1 MESTS
6 NDVVSPIRSRA
17 RWVGPI
23 ALAAVFVVA
32 AASVLALNAYISLHR
47 DLHVVNGFSV
57 PVLVCLE
64 DGQQAEV
71 PPGGRVTLTIGE
83 GPHEASVTAN
93 GRPLTSGPFE
103 VSSTLLARF
112 FKQPVFVLNAGCGA
126 TVLWE
131 ETVYGKQTAGSMR
144 LNAGQPF
151 VMFDNVDF
159 VFAQFPK
166 TMKTA
171 GIPAKKT
178 RVELFPLSAE
188 QVMTAPLNLLS
199 VSDRLTL
206 AEAHLQLK
214 PDDPALLAAYLQIS
228 EQHSQGQRAREFLAA
243 HALSPP
249 AHVR

>member
-1 MESTS
+1 MQTATDNLGSS
-6 NDVVSPIRSRA
+6 NRRPVRWLVPITVA
-17 RWVGPI
+17 ALLTI
-23 ALAAVFVVA
+23 TAAALAAV
-32 AASVLALNAYISLHR
+32 NAYISQHR

-71 PPGGRVTLTIGE
+71 PPGGRVTLTIAE
-83 GPHEASVTAN
+83 GPHEARVTAH
-93 GRPLTSGPFE
+93 GRPLTSGQFE

-131 ETVYGKQTAGSMR
+131 ETVYGKQTPGSMR
-144 LNAGQPF
+144 LHAGQPF

-159 VFAQFPK
+159 VFTQFPK
-166 TMKTA
+166 SMKTE

-206 AEAHLQLK
+206 AEAHLQLQ
-214 PDDPALLAAYLQIS
+214 PNDPALLAAYLEIS
-228 EQHSQGQRAREFLAA
+228 EQHSQGQRAREFLAT
-243 HALSPP
+243 HASS
-249 AHVR
+249 ASAQVR